1 MKSITENLSTPIN
14 YSTDVLV
21 AGGGVAGIAAA
32 LAAALEVD
40 TEAASAVPTT
50 IIIIT
55 VPDSEADG
63 ITIPTAEVITD
74 TAAAVSAVLCLQF

>member
-1 MKSITENLSTPIN
+1 MYLCPDQEEVPAEAEDPEVDSAA
-14 YSTDVLV
+14 V
-21 AGGGVAGIAAA
+21 AAA
-32 LAAALEVD
+32 LAAALAEALEVD

-74 TAAAVSAVLCLQF
+74 TAEAVSAVLCLQF